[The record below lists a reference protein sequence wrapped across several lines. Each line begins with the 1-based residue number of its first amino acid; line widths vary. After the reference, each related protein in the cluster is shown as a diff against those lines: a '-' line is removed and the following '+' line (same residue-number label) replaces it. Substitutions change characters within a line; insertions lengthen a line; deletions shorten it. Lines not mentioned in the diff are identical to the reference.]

1 MGKVLPP
8 QFGHQHHIIIPH
20 MADSPGQSIPPGAPL
35 WAGADL
41 ANPHQKMDKAA
52 RVKGMFSAIA
62 PSYDLN
68 NRLHSFGRDQAWRRR
83 AVQMAAV
90 QTGDTVLDIAC
101 GTGDLTEQFATTE
114 AGRVIGIDF
123 TPAMLDIARDK
134 VKTRSYASKVEYR
147 EGDAMNLA
155 VPDASADV
163 LSIAFGIRNV
173 AEPKRAFAEFFRVL
187 KPGGRVIVLEFDRPR
202 TPPMSWGYDLY
213 CGWIMPRTATLIS
226 GDRSGAYKYLPASVD
241 SFFTR
246 DQMQQELRIAGFSD
260 VVAKPLTFGIC
271 VCYRAIKPH

>member
-1 MGKVLPP
+1 
-8 QFGHQHHIIIPH
+8 
-20 MADSPGQSIPPGAPL
+20 
-35 WAGADL
+35 
-41 ANPHQKMDKAA
+41 
-52 RVKGMFSAIA
+52 MFSAIA

-68 NRLHSFGRDQAWRRR
+68 NRLHSFGRDQAWRKK

-90 QTGDTVLDIAC
+90 QSGDTVLDIAC
-101 GTGDLTEQFATTE
+101 GTGDLTEQFAATA
-114 AGRVIGIDF
+114 AGRVVGIDF
-123 TPAMLDIARDK
+123 TPAMLDIAREK
-134 VKTRSYASKVEYR
+134 VKPRSYASKVEYR

-173 AEPKRAFAEFFRVL
+173 ATPKRAFSEFFRVL
-187 KPGGRVIVLEFDRPR
+187 KPGGRLIVLEFDRPR

-246 DQMQQELRIAGFSD
+246 DQMQQELRNAGFSD
-260 VVAKPLTFGIC
+260 VVAKPLTLGIC
-271 VCYRAIKPH
+271 VCYRAIKLR

>member
-1 MGKVLPP
+1 MANTP
-8 QFGHQHHIIIPH
+8 GHPASP
-20 MADSPGQSIPPGAPL
+20 ADAPL
-35 WAGADL
+35 WAGSDL
-41 ANPHQKMDKAA
+41 ANPHLKSDKAE

-68 NRLHSFGRDQAWRRR
+68 NRLHSFGRDQAWRKK
-83 AVQMAAV
+83 AVQLAQV
-90 QTGDTVLDIAC
+90 QPGDTVLDIAC
-101 GTGDLTEQFATTE
+101 GTGDLTEQFASTP
-114 AGRVIGIDF
+114 ASRVIGIDF
-123 TPAMLDIARDK
+123 TPAMLEIAREK
-134 VKTRSYASKVEYR
+134 VKSRPYAPKVEYR

-155 VPDASADV
+155 VPDGSADV

-173 AEPKRAFAEFFRVL
+173 AQPSRAFAEFFRVL
-187 KPGGRVIVLEFDRPR
+187 KPGGRLIVLEFDRPR

-246 DQMQQELRIAGFSD
+246 DQMQQELRKVGFSD
-260 VVAKPLTFGIC
+260 VSATPLTFGIC
-271 VCYRAIKPH
+271 VCYRAYKPR